1 MLFDHWVPLVTGCA
15 ITFLIGMLIIYTQ
28 DWHGRWTHDHT
39 EGVQKFHHQPT
50 PRIGGLAIVMGTLI
64 SLLIVDDPEISQL
77 IKPLFIAGLIP
88 FFFGFREDVTKK
100 VSVRDRLLAT
110 MVGGAVAITLTKTYL
125 NHIDIP
131 YLDLALSWW
140 PVGCLV
146 SIIAISGVTNAINI
160 LDGFNG
166 LASGTVVV
174 IFSFMALLAY
184 QSDDHALM
192 VLSLLLASIILGFIL
207 LNYPFGKIFLGDAGA
222 YFVGFLVAWIALLL
236 PMRNDEIS
244 PWASLL
250 ICAYPV
256 VEVLYSM
263 MRRINA
269 QLNSG
274 QPDSLHLHSLIK
286 TRLVR
291 RFAKQFPKWSKNA
304 LVAPWIWLA
313 SVIVGWLAIQFAEDV
328 KILVVLFLVFVLWYH
343 FTYQTLLKMPEF
355 CDEGSELGESGN

>member
-1 MLFDHWVPLVTGCA
+1 MLLNHWIPLVTGCA
-15 ITFLIGMLIIYTQ
+15 VTFLIGTLIIYTQ

-50 PRIGGLAIVMGTLI
+50 PRIGGLAIVIGTLI

-88 FFFGFREDVTKK
+88 FFFGFREDVTKR

-110 MVGGAVAITLTKTYL
+110 MVGGAVAISMTQVYL

-131 YLDLALSWW
+131 YIDTALRWW
-140 PVGCLV
+140 PIGCLV
-146 SIIAISGVTNAINI
+146 TIIAISGVTNAINI

-166 LASGTVVV
+166 LASGTVIV

-184 QSDDHALM
+184 QADDHALM
-192 VLSLLLASIILGFIL
+192 VLSLLLASIVLGFVL

-222 YFVGFLVAWIALLL
+222 YFVGFLVAWVALLL

-256 VEVLYSM
+256 IEVLYSM
-263 MRRINA
+263 MRRMKA
-269 QLNSG
+269 RLNSG

-286 TRLVR
+286 TRMVR
-291 RFAKQFPKWSKNA
+291 RYAKHFPKWSKNA

-313 SVIVGWLAIQFAEDV
+313 SVLVGMAALQFATNV
-328 KILVVLFLVFVLWYH
+328 LLLVTLFIIFAIWYH
-343 FTYQTLLKMPEF
+343 VTYQALVKMPEY
-355 CDEGSELGESGN
+355 CDDGNDLSEDRF